1 MVWQLY
7 DIASV
12 IPSLYG
18 GGIERIM
25 VHLAGGFAER
35 AMTVDL
41 VLTQTAGDYLASVRG
56 KKA

>member
-1 MVWQLY
+1 MV
-7 DIASV
+7 DIAIF

-18 GGIERIM
+18 GEIERRM

-41 VLTQTAGDYLASVRG
+41 VLTQTAGDYLPSVPG